1 MKPRRFP
8 QFGSVLAIILSML
21 LLYILPVANSSQAS
35 DKQIIDYSVETAAI
49 KELKQAYRKASQ
61 DWENDQNQRPPKD
74 VAPLSLG
81 SAIRYV

>member
-21 LLYILPVANSSQAS
+21 LLYILPAANSSLAS
-35 DKQIIDYSVETAAI
+35 DKQRIDSSVETAAI

-61 DWENDQNQRPPKD
+61 DWE
-74 VAPLSLG
+74 
-81 SAIRYV
+81 YVLQH

>member
-49 KELKQAYRKASQ
+49 KELKQAYQKRHRK
-61 DWENDQNQRPPKD
+61 
-74 VAPLSLG
+74 
-81 SAIRYV
+81 

>member
-21 LLYILPVANSSQAS
+21 LLYILPAANSSQAS
-35 DKQIIDYSVETAAI
+35 DKQIVDYSVETAAI

-61 DWENDQNQRPPKD
+61 GIAR
-74 VAPLSLG
+74 LG
-81 SAIRYV
+81 ICTPTLCR